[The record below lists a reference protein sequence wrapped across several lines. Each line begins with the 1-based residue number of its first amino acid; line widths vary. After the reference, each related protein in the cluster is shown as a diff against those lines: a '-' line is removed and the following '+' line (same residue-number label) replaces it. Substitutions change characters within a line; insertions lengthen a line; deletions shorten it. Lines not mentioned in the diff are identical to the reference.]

1 MWSDI
6 HLTMVRHGQD
16 GRFFHFFETF
26 FIFLNIFPE
35 HDKVVHP
42 D

>member
-6 HLTMVRHGQD
+6 HLTMVGQD
-16 GRFFHFFETF
+16 IFLNIFPGQD
-26 FIFLNIFPE
+26 IFLNIFPE